1 MEITA
6 ASEKLA
12 ECQETIFNL
21 GKQLKALAAPKAG
34 SLNDSVIASQH
45 NTITSAASTT
55 TNIDQSL
62 APPEVMKAKN
72 RSLLDQMLS
81 EDGTKAKVSKPT
93 SDCNANLT
101 TIQGIIEPL
110 EKILALN
117 EIKDQDD
124 SANVNSLPIIPAKKP
139 RSGSLWK
146 KLLWK
151 KKKSANMKT
160 PSPLNT

>member
-21 GKQLKALAAPKAG
+21 GKQLKALTAPMDG
-34 SLNDSVIASQH
+34 SLNDNVIASQR

-93 SDCNANLT
+93 SDCTTNLT
-101 TIQGIIEPL
+101 SIQGIIEPL
-110 EKILALN
+110 EKILALK
-117 EIKDQDD
+117 EIKDGDD
-124 SANVNSLPIIPAKKP
+124 RATVNSLPIIPAKKP
-139 RSGSLWK
+139 GRGSLWK